1 MDMEKELVGV
11 DRQTDRIPEDVA
23 DRQIAYTDVR
33 FVVSCLMACGAG
45 WSPWSYGQ
53 TAMVKA
59 ILRRGQ
65 EDRARIP
72 SVCTETSEVR
82 SG

>member
-1 MDMEKELVGV
+1 MDMEKELFGV

-65 EDRARIP
+65 DERARIL
-72 SVCTETSEVR
+72 SVCLHR
-82 SG
+82 DL